1 MKGEYTMKEIKSAQ
15 DLKDID
21 LDFILEYVG
30 AQGEEDKAW
39 LKGLKQ
45 ETIKSKKTGKER
57 HLTFFNIKSKF
68 IDKYFPQYA
77 TTPKEK
83 KPSMW
88 DKIDAL

>member
-1 MKGEYTMKEIKSAQ
+1 MKEITSAQ

-21 LDFILEYVG
+21 LDFIIEYVTAKG
-30 AQGEEDKAW
+30 PDDVKW
-39 LKGLKQ
+39 LKGLKK

-57 HLTFFNIKSKF
+57 QLTFFNIKSKF

-77 TTPKEK
+77 TKPKAQ